1 MATKKKPAKATKKAT
16 KKVKPVSKKKA
27 VKPTKK
33 AAPKKVKKA
42 VKKAAVKKKVTKPAV
57 KKVAKKTAP
66 KKVAKK
72 AAKKATPAKKKVVKK
87 AAPKKVAKPTTKAT
101 KPLKKV
107 AKKKEEKVAV
117 AVTPVPVKKVK
128 PLKKKALKKATGSL
142 KSTKTLTP
150 SKPTPKPAPPELTV
164 FNVPTQRPIAHKP
177 ANPSTTPE
185 DKTRYSDNELEEFEA
200 LINQKL
206 EKARGEYKILKET
219 LNRNNDSGTDSTS
232 GGNTKVLEDG
242 AETAEKENLSQLAA
256 RQQKYIANLENALIR
271 IKNGTYGICSVTGK
285 LIPKERLIAVPHTTQ
300 SIEGKLMQKD

>member
-1 MATKKKPAKATKKAT
+1 MAAKKKPAKAAKKTA
-16 KKVKPVSKKKA
+16 KKVVKKKA

-42 VKKAAVKKKVTKPAV
+42 AKKAAVKKTAKPAV
-57 KKVAKKTAP
+57 KKATAK
-66 KKVAKK
+66 KKVAK
-72 AAKKATPAKKKVVKK
+72 PAKK
-87 AAPKKVAKPTTKAT
+87 AAPKKAKKTA
-101 KPLKKV
+101 KKV
-107 AKKKEEKVAV
+107 VVKKKASTPAKNVEAKKAPKEKVQVVEVEKVSAKKEK
-117 AVTPVPVKKVK
+117 PV
-128 PLKKKALKKATGSL
+128 KKKALKKATGEL
-142 KSTKTLTP
+142 KDTKTLTP
-150 SKPTPKPAPPELTV
+150 STPVQKTAPPELTV

-177 ANPSTTPE
+177 ANPSSTPD
-185 DKTRYSDNELEEFEA
+185 DKTRYSDTELKEFEA

-256 RQQKYIANLENALIR
+256 RQQKYIANLENALVR